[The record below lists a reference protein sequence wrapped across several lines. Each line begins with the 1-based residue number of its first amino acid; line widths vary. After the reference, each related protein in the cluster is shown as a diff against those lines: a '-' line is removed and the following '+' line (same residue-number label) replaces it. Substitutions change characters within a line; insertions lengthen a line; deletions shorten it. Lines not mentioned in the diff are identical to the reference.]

1 MIGAKYDLYNQ
12 LTFSYYMQFK
22 AGIVSGLV
30 FAAACFGM
38 TASASSESLSI
49 ESTQESI
56 GYGNCSSSDDFIEC
70 MNQIKLRRDPELR
83 LREKMRN
90 LSFKLSSIISLP
102 ESEKG
107 RVEVSEL
114 LSDLSL
120 LSNSDSLA
128 STASNISQ
136 NLFQVAIDSW
146 LNAKPYQYHQM
157 YGYLYR
163 CKKVVRN
170 GIDEFNSLA
179 GSDVIEYKTIMKA
192 PVFGI
197 EYCDKRVVEY
207 YEKEKLRFI
216 SAILREASIHPAKLR
231 EWEEERERTIR
242 EKSRSNWE
250 KYLDENP
257 SLRIWAQANPK
268 AALKQSQKFN
278 QKRPLKDV
286 DLPPTY
292 IEASEALSQLSQL
305 EDFGYEN

>member
-1 MIGAKYDLYNQ
+1 MAFQYNWYNKPI
-12 LTFSYYMQFK
+12 LSYYMQLNF
-22 AGIVSGLV
+22 GIVSGLML
-30 FAAACFGM
+30 AAMCFGM
-38 TASASSESLSI
+38 TVSVGSENLSV
-49 ESTQESI
+49 ESTREI
-56 GYGNCSSSDDFIEC
+56 IDFGNCSSSDDFIKC
-70 MNQIKLRRDPELR
+70 MNQIKFQRDPELR

-107 RVEVSEL
+107 RAEVSEL

-179 GSDVIEYKTIMKA
+179 GSDVIEYKIIKKA
-192 PVFGI
+192 PIFGM
-197 EYCDKRVVEY
+197 EYCDKQVVEY

-216 SAILREASIHPAKLR
+216 SAILREASIHPLKLR
-231 EWEEERERTIR
+231 EREEDRERVIR
-242 EKSRSNWE
+242 ERSRSNWE
-250 KYLDENP
+250 KYLDKNP
-257 SLRIWAQANPK
+257 TLRIWAQANPK
-268 AALKQSQKFN
+268 AALKQSKEFN
-278 QKRPLKDV
+278 KKRPLKDI
-286 DLPPTY
+286 DLPLTY
-292 IEASEALSQLSQL
+292 IEASDALSKLTQFK
-305 EDFGYEN
+305 DFDYDN

>member
-1 MIGAKYDLYNQ
+1 MHLN
-12 LTFSYYMQFK
+12 S
-22 AGIVSGLV
+22 GIVSGLML
-30 FAAACFGM
+30 AAMCFGM
-38 TASASSESLSI
+38 TVSAGSENLSV
-49 ESTQESI
+49 ESTRENI
-56 GYGNCSSSDDFIEC
+56 DFGNCSSSDDFIKC
-70 MNQIKLRRDPELR
+70 MNQIKFQRDPELR

-107 RVEVSEL
+107 RAEVSEL

-128 STASNISQ
+128 STASSISQ
-136 NLFQVAIDSW
+136 NLFQVAIESW

-179 GSDVIEYKTIMKA
+179 GSDVIEYKTIKKA
-192 PVFGI
+192 PIFGM
-197 EYCDKRVVEY
+197 EYCDKQVVEY

-216 SAILREASIHPAKLR
+216 SAILRDASIHPLKLR
-231 EWEEERERTIR
+231 EREEDRQRVIQER
-242 EKSRSNWE
+242 SRSNWE
-250 KYLDENP
+250 KYLDKNP
-257 SLRIWAQANPK
+257 TLRIWAQANPK
-268 AALKQSQKFN
+268 AALKQSQEFN
-278 QKRPLKDV
+278 KKRPLKDI

-292 IEASEALSQLSQL
+292 IEASDALSKLTQFK
-305 EDFGYEN
+305 DFDYDN

>member
-1 MIGAKYDLYNQ
+1 M
-12 LTFSYYMQFK
+12 
-22 AGIVSGLV
+22 
-30 FAAACFGM
+30 
-38 TASASSESLSI
+38 
-49 ESTQESI
+49 
-56 GYGNCSSSDDFIEC
+56 
-70 MNQIKLRRDPELR
+70 
-83 LREKMRN
+83 REKMRN

-179 GSDVIEYKTIMKA
+179 GSDVIEYKTIKKA
-192 PVFGI
+192 PIFGM
-197 EYCDKRVVEY
+197 EYCDKQVLEY

-216 SAILREASIHPAKLR
+216 SAILREASIHPLKLR
-231 EWEEERERTIR
+231 EREEDRERVIR
-242 EKSRSNWE
+242 ERSRSNWE
-250 KYLDENP
+250 KYLDKNP
-257 SLRIWAQANPK
+257 KLRIWAQANPK
-268 AALKQSQKFN
+268 AALKQSQEFN
-278 QKRPLKDV
+278 KKRPLKDI

-292 IEASEALSQLSQL
+292 IEASDALSKLTQFK
-305 EDFGYEN
+305 DFDYDN

>member
-1 MIGAKYDLYNQ
+1 MHLN
-12 LTFSYYMQFK
+12 S
-22 AGIVSGLV
+22 GIVSGLML
-30 FAAACFGM
+30 AAMCFGM
-38 TASASSESLSI
+38 TVSAGSENLSV
-49 ESTQESI
+49 ESTRENI
-56 GYGNCSSSDDFIEC
+56 DFGNCSSSDDFIKC
-70 MNQIKLRRDPELR
+70 MNQIKFQRDPELR

-107 RVEVSEL
+107 RAEVSEL

-179 GSDVIEYKTIMKA
+179 GSDVIEYKTIKKA
-192 PVFGI
+192 PIFGM
-197 EYCDKRVVEY
+197 EYCDKQVVEY

-216 SAILREASIHPAKLR
+216 SAILRDASIHPLKLR
-231 EWEEERERTIR
+231 EREEDRERVIR
-242 EKSRSNWE
+242 ERSRSNWE
-250 KYLDENP
+250 KYLDKNP
-257 SLRIWAQANPK
+257 TLRIWAQANPK
-268 AALKQSQKFN
+268 AALKQSQEFN
-278 QKRPLKDV
+278 KKRPLKDI

-292 IEASEALSQLSQL
+292 IEASDALSKLTQFK
-305 EDFGYEN
+305 DFDYDN

>member
-1 MIGAKYDLYNQ
+1 MAFQYDWYNEPI
-12 LTFSYYMQFK
+12 FSYYMQLN
-22 AGIVSGLV
+22 AGIVSGLML
-30 FAAACFGM
+30 AAMCFGM
-38 TASASSESLSI
+38 TVSAGSENLSV
-49 ESTQESI
+49 ESTRENI
-56 GYGNCSSSDDFIEC
+56 DFGNCSSSDDFIKC
-70 MNQIKLRRDPELR
+70 MNQIKFQRDPELR

-107 RVEVSEL
+107 RAEVSEL

-192 PVFGI
+192 PIFGI

-216 SAILREASIHPAKLR
+216 SAILRDASIHPLKLR
-231 EWEEERERTIR
+231 EREEDRERVIR
-242 EKSRSNWE
+242 ERSRSNWE
-250 KYLDENP
+250 KYLDKNP
-257 SLRIWAQANPK
+257 TLRIWAQANPK
-268 AALKQSQKFN
+268 AALKQSQEFN
-278 QKRPLKDV
+278 KKRPLKDI

-292 IEASEALSQLSQL
+292 IEASDALSKLTQFK
-305 EDFGYEN
+305 DFDYDN

>member
-1 MIGAKYDLYNQ
+1 MAFQYDWYNEPI
-12 LTFSYYMQFK
+12 FSYYMQLN
-22 AGIVSGLV
+22 AGIVSGLML
-30 FAAACFGM
+30 AAMCFGM
-38 TASASSESLSI
+38 TVSAGSENLSV
-49 ESTQESI
+49 ESTRENI
-56 GYGNCSSSDDFIEC
+56 DFGNCSSSDDFIKC
-70 MNQIKLRRDPELR
+70 MNQMKFQRDPELR

-107 RVEVSEL
+107 RAEVSEL

-128 STASNISQ
+128 STASSISQ
-136 NLFQVAIDSW
+136 NLFQVAIESW

-179 GSDVIEYKTIMKA
+179 GSDVIEYKTIKKA
-192 PVFGI
+192 PIFGM
-197 EYCDKRVVEY
+197 EYCDKQVVEY

-216 SAILREASIHPAKLR
+216 SAILRDASIHPLKLR
-231 EWEEERERTIR
+231 EREEDRQRVIQER
-242 EKSRSNWE
+242 SRSNWE
-250 KYLDENP
+250 KYLDKNP
-257 SLRIWAQANPK
+257 TLRIWAQANPK
-268 AALKQSQKFN
+268 AALKQSQEYNK
-278 QKRPLKDV
+278 KRPLKDI

-292 IEASEALSQLSQL
+292 IEASDALSKLTQFK
-305 EDFGYEN
+305 DFDYDN